1 MWPPPG
7 PPVCWREGAAV
18 LAGPGTAACRQVG
31 QARCVQPGQQAV
43 GIGEPPQLG
52 GGGQRQQHHR
62 QATGER
68 GDHRP
73 GDHPPGPQPQQTQA
87 QAHQGQHGQIGSATG
102 ARDAGPAVYVTG
114 WPAASAHADSDEARA
129 TVGPLPWLTPRGPV
143 VPVVR
148 CAELWPEGLVTTV
161 AGAAPAR
168 PDRGPL
174 PAPGAMHPVRRIA
187 IAPSRAPTRFDG
199 TRIRE
204 VIIAALPA
212 RLS

>member
-1 MWPPPG
+1 M
-7 PPVCWREGAAV
+7 
-18 LAGPGTAACRQVG
+18 
-31 QARCVQPGQQAV
+31 QPGQQAV

-52 GGGQRQQHHR
+52 GGGQRQQHS

-73 GDHPPGPQPQQTQA
+73 GDHPPGTQPQQTQA

-102 ARDAGPAVYVTG
+102 ARDTGPAVYVTG
-114 WPAASAHADSDEARA
+114 WPAATAHADSGDART
-129 TVGPLPWLTPRGPV
+129 TVGALPCLTLRVPV

-148 CAELWPEGLVTTV
+148 WEELWPEGLAATV
-161 AGAAPAR
+161 SGATPAR

-174 PAPGAMHPVRRIA
+174 PAPGAMHPVMRIA
-187 IAPSRAPTRFDG
+187 IAPSSAPTRLDG
-199 TRIRE
+199 ARICE
-204 VIIAALPA
+204 VIIAALPG